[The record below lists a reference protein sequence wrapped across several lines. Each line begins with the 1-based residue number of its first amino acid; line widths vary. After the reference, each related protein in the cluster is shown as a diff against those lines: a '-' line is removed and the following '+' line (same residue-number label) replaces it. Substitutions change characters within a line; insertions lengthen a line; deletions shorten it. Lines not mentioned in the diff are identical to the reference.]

1 MNGSLKQGFSTEDY
15 PSRKSLSKSQIKKS
29 VVYNNRKSNKT
40 PHFMDHTESCVP
52 TLNLKKIGEIANS
65 QYPKL
70 CRAQSE
76 PKLLENSQKLNKS
89 EPQRQSKH
97 KAGLSISVFPNYP
110 AKPSLQ
116 SSTIKAKSSMDNLR
130 AIFAP
135 TLKNFSKKTYKL
147 RQNKTIEQTSTLPT
161 DKEPELF
168 IGRNQKKVPSSLT
181 ASQGQGVTDTRY
193 SLRNSF
199 LQSYKKYV
207 VNSPLSTFL
216 KK

>member
-1 MNGSLKQGFSTEDY
+1 LKQGLSTEDC

-29 VVYNNRKSNKT
+29 VVYNNPNPNKT
-40 PHFMDHTESCVP
+40 AHFIDLTKSSVP
-52 TLNLKKIGEIANS
+52 TTRLKKIGEIANS

-70 CRAQSE
+70 GRAQSE
-76 PKLLENSQKLNKS
+76 PKLLENLQKFNES
-89 EPQRQSKH
+89 EPQKQSKH
-97 KAGLSISVFPNYP
+97 KAGLSFSMFPNYP

-135 TLKNFSKKTYKL
+135 TLKKISKKNSKL
-147 RQNKTIEQTSTLPT
+147 HQNKTIELPSTLPT

-168 IGRNQKKVPSSLT
+168 IGRHQKKVPSSLT
-181 ASQGQGVTDTRY
+181 ASQGPGVTDTRY
-193 SLRNSF
+193 YLRNSF

-207 VNSPLSTFL
+207 VNSPLSTF
-216 KK
+216 